1 MPVAEDFCVLLLNQ
15 LPQGAL
21 CLWIIIGTSFCLH
34 LAIQTKYHLPSLK
47 TLEIVT
53 IFNLVKLLK
62 MHADTDTQSIA
73 QLVKSMHA
81 LGLQEQ
87 AIKVV
92 EVGTT
97 QIIVWKYAMNCER
110 LGHWLSIVASYG
122 NLSSQYNEFFQ
133 QILDMKGNRMIRI
146 VSEMHKSLQ
155 TELMGRNNIIDCFQ
169 NVLKNLQDKGWKN
182 FSPKLVPLIIPVLLF
197 VGNN

>member
-1 MPVAEDFCVLLLNQ
+1 
-15 LPQGAL
+15 
-21 CLWIIIGTSFCLH
+21 
-34 LAIQTKYHLPSLK
+34 
-47 TLEIVT
+47 
-53 IFNLVKLLK
+53 
-62 MHADTDTQSIA
+62 
-73 QLVKSMHA
+73 
-81 LGLQEQ
+81 
-87 AIKVV
+87 
-92 EVGTT
+92 
-97 QIIVWKYAMNCER
+97 MNCER